1 MLGIVQINRL
11 NLMQGPLPEI
21 ERHFLFV
28 GEGTVNTGKVLSV
41 GNATDL
47 DEALGAE
54 SSNLKIQVE
63 AARVNAGQNWGAS
76 VMPIATAT
84 PWADA
89 VDYAMQVVSCE
100 AIVLTDAV
108 TEKTDLEA
116 MYTKAQEIL
125 GTYMRPLFFM
135 ACVRGCGAEEAWA
148 DYIAAVKLITAGV
161 AADQVCVVPSLWGPD
176 LGTLA
181 GRLCNRAVTV
191 ADTPMRVATGPLVGT
206 FGETP
211 LDNAGHMLTMAHLKE
226 LDTSRFSVPQW
237 YPDYPGVY
245 WGDCNMLD
253 VPGGDYQV
261 SENLRVIQKA
271 MRKVYPLTVARIGDR
286 RLNSTPE
293 SIAENSSYFMR
304 PLMKMSL
311 GTRIG
316 KTVFPGEIHPPARD
330 AITIQWVDKNTVRI
344 YMKARPYN
352 CPKDITVNL
361 MLDLSTDNA

>member
-1 MLGIVQINRL
+1 MSLGIVQINRL

-21 ERHFLFV
+21 ERHFLFI
-28 GEGTVNTGKVLSV
+28 GLGTVNVGKVLSV
-41 GNATDL
+41 GTETGL

-54 SSNLKIQVE
+54 DSNLKTQVQ
-63 AARVNAGQNWGAS
+63 AAMVNAGQNWGAS
-76 VMPIATAT
+76 VMPIAAET

-89 VDYAMQVVSCE
+89 VDYAMEVVSCE

-108 TEKTDLEA
+108 SQKTDLEA
-116 MYTKAQEIL
+116 MYTKARSIL
-125 GTYMRPLFFM
+125 ATYMRPVFFM
-135 ACVRGCGAEEAWA
+135 ASVRGCEPTEAWA
-148 DYIAAVKLITAGV
+148 DYIAAIKPIADGV
-161 AADQVCVVPSLWGPD
+161 AADQVCVVPALWGPD
-176 LGTLA
+176 QGTLA

-206 FGETP
+206 FGEKP
-211 LDNAGHMLTMAHLKE
+211 KDKDGVMLTMAHLKA

-237 YPDYPGVY
+237 YPDYPGTY

-261 SENLRVIQKA
+261 VENLRVIQKA
-271 MRKVYPLTVARIGDR
+271 MRQVYPLIVARIGDR

-293 SIAENSSYFMR
+293 SIAQNSSYFMR
-304 PLMKMSL
+304 PLMKMSI
-311 GTRIG
+311 GSRIG
-316 KTVFPGEIHPPARD
+316 KMVFPGEIHPPARD
-330 AITIQWVDKNTVRI
+330 AITIVWIDKNTVKI

-361 MLDLSTDNA
+361 MLDLSSS